1 MCEYLWA
8 CAVTTWIQS
17 WENDYASC
25 GDTCDVAYRS
35 KLEICFQGQVG
46 GSLSWDV
53 KCQDTCVLVK
63 PSQAPEMPECEL
75 WAARVCTA
83 SKTSSSCSP
92 ESKARSL
99 EHPIPLNKQ
108 FKEDRR
114 LNHCAVSASSNKLQA
129 VRGAPACVL
138 PVREVSKL
146 FSNNCWCLTES
157 RESSLIPTAIH
168 NFGDS
173 ILEPWV
179 VRLEEQIPWCIFL
192 LIEKSTLNVI
202 HRTFIKPL
210 QYEKVILLHWCEK
223 GCTH

>member
-17 WENDYASC
+17 WENDCASC
-25 GDTCDVAYRS
+25 GDTCDVLYRR

-63 PSQAPEMPECEL
+63 PSQAPEMPECVHCQQNHL
-75 WAARVCTA
+75 LVFPRVQSWEPWTPD
-83 SKTSSSCSP
+83 SSQQPVQRGQKT
-92 ESKARSL
+92 KSL
-99 EHPIPLNKQ
+99 CCCLLYQTIGRE
-108 FKEDRR
+108 
-114 LNHCAVSASSNKLQA
+114 
-129 VRGAPACVL
+129 RGSGLCPTPAWSFQVVF
-138 PVREVSKL
+138 PQD
-146 FSNNCWCLTES
+146 CWCLTES
-157 RESSLIPTAIH
+157 RESTFIPTAIH

-179 VRLEEQIPWCIFL
+179 VRLEEQEPWCIFL

-202 HRTFIKPL
+202 NQTFIKPL

-223 GCTH
+223 GCTR